1 MRKRSEI
8 LGVSIEE
15 QFQDIYHLIEQA
27 KYADAIEL
35 LEKMED
41 PKAQQWLAKLDAVS
55 PESRRI
61 AQEMKG
67 TAQFDAARLVLNLN
81 WRTGK
86 QWLDSLKEAQPE
98 MQEDNSAVSSDPS
111 IATMSG
117 DPQSRPMKRCPY
129 CAEDILAEAIVCR
142 YCGRDLAAKPVL
154 QKVDVELQL
163 TAQKAANREKI
174 RSVRGEIARIE
185 GEIAASESTLRQL
198 EAKLSETSGNFG
210 CILLIGI
217 GTFLLLPFVEIICLF
232 AFLIGL
238 GLILQSNTRGNLQRK
253 KRTTLESIETLHNK
267 KTRLTQ
273 QIIDL
278 EANL

>member
-154 QKVDVELQL
+154 QKVNNGEV
-163 TAQKAANREKI
+163 I
-174 RSVRGEIARIE
+174 RSVRGELARVQRDIS
-185 GEIAASESTLRQL
+185 ASELALRQL
-198 EAKLSETSGNFG
+198 EEQISKTKANWGGF
-210 CILLIGI
+210 ILGMLV
-217 GTFLLLPFVEIICLF
+217 LVVL
-232 AFLIGL
+232 L
-238 GLILQSNTRGNLQRK
+238 GLELFIIVILPITLIVLVVGSLYRGSKRGQLQTEKGNIYANLDRLHK
-253 KRTTLESIETLHNK
+253 KHAS
-267 KTRLTQ
+267 LTQ
-273 QIIDL
+273 QIIEL
-278 EANL
+278 EAGL